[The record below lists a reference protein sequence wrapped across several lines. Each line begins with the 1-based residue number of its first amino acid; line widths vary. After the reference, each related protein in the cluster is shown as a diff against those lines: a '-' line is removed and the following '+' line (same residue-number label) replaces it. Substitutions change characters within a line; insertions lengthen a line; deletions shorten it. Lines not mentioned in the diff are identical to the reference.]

1 MLLLWALF
9 TPLES
14 LILLLSFLVSP
25 SWAATSSWATAGPEM
40 GNVGSRC
47 GMPGPHPRPA
57 DAAVQVDEQTR
68 EPSWAR
74 SDAQAHS

>member
-1 MLLLWALF
+1 MLLLWALY

-14 LILLLSFLVSP
+14 FILLLSFLVSL

-47 GMPGPHPRPA
+47 GTPGPYPRPA
-57 DAAVQVDEQTR
+57 DAAVRVDEQPR

>member
-1 MLLLWALF
+1 MLLLWVLF

-47 GMPGPHPRPA
+47 GTRDPHPCPA
-57 DAAVQVDEQTR
+57 DAAVRVDEQPR
-68 EPSWAR
+68 EPSWAG